1 MVSNAFARSLGYG
14 GSSAI
19 KAKSI
24 TNGGGCCVNIPAAS
38 KASNG
43 NLGAAKPIH
52 KATYQN
58 KAVSPGSGAKGNGGS
73 ISKAA
78 TTRDPLQTGGSRY
91 AK

>member
-24 TNGGGCCVNIPAAS
+24 TNGGGCCDPASKAS

-52 KATYQN
+52 KPTYKN
-58 KAVSPGSGAKGNGGS
+58 NGGS

>member
-14 GSSAI
+14 GSAKI
-19 KAKSI
+19 QAKSI
-24 TNGGGCCVNIPAAS
+24 TNGGGCCDPASKAS